1 MILTIAEG
9 ILLVVLW
16 ATLCSIP
23 ASGLIILWTMY
34 GGMNPA
40 HYCLK
45 SVEKP
50 HIGQKVMFAPQKY
63 EWCRRGTVIGFE
75 LQRYAGNNMIHAVI
89 VRRLF
94 RYKVSTEAIWE
105 VPDEKDLVYR
115 KVYHDIS
122 W

>member
-16 ATLCSIP
+16 AALCSIP

-50 HIGQKVMFAPQKY
+50 HIGQKVMFEPEKY
-63 EWCRRGTVIGFE
+63 EWRRRGTVVGFE
-75 LQRYAGNNMIHAVI
+75 MRENNINAVL

-94 RYKVSTEAIWE
+94 RFRTGIERIWE
-105 VPDEKDLVYR
+105 VPDEKDLIYR

>member
-16 ATLCSIP
+16 AALCSIP
-23 ASGLIILWTMY
+23 ASGLIVLWTMR
-34 GGMNPA
+34 GGMNGA
-40 HYCLK
+40 KYYLK
-45 SVEKP
+45 LISKP
-50 HIGQKVMFAPQKY
+50 HIGQKVMFEPLKF
-63 EWCRRGTVIGFE
+63 EWRRCGTVVGFE
-75 LQRYAGNNMIHAVI
+75 MRGNSINAVL

-94 RYKVSTEAIWE
+94 RFRTGIERIWE

-115 KVYHDIS
+115 KVYHDLS

>member
-1 MILTIAEG
+1 MSFMSDMSIVIVTLWVIL
-9 ILLVVLW
+9 
-16 ATLCSIP
+16 CN
-23 ASGLIILWTMY
+23 SGLIILWTMY

-75 LQRYAGNNMIHAVI
+75 LQYAGNNMIHAVI